1 MDMMKTALVLA
12 VLAFSVARFS
22 EADIQRCGDIWT
34 NRGCESNGGERLS
47 ERPRSERTEAERL
60 MSKKR
65 FIFNDLDIRRL
76 KANREYDFSFNVVSA
91 QEICLS
97 ETSTLEDCQ
106 RAVNAADE
114 QLDKRI
120 ATALES
126 QKLAH
131 QKTVDERPT
140 QTVVT
145 VVENNQKDIYIVKPH
160 RHRRYDRDTY
170 IERGSF
176 GIRGGV
182 EGDNSRIQA
191 GIESRFPHGHGE
203 NRIDRKEAVSQLGSI
218 WKKPGQSIPRHV
230 PTESKRH

>member
-1 MDMMKTALVLA
+1 MDMMRTALIVA
-12 VLAFSVARFS
+12 VLALSVARAS
-22 EADIQRCGDIWT
+22 EADIQRCGEIWT
-34 NRGCESNGGERLS
+34 NRGCESNGGQRLS
-47 ERPRSERTEAERL
+47 ERPRSERTEAERI

-76 KANREYDFSFNVVSA
+76 KANREYDFNFNVVSA

-97 ETSTLEDCQ
+97 DTATLEDCQ
-106 RAVNAADE
+106 KAVNAADE

-160 RHRRYDRDTY
+160 RHRPYDRDAS

-176 GIRGGV
+176 GIRGRI
-182 EGDNSRIQA
+182 EGAHSRIQA
-191 GIESRFPHGHGE
+191 GIESHSSRGYGE
-203 NRIDRKEAVSQLGSI
+203 SRIDRKEAVSQLGSI

-230 PTESKRH
+230 PTDSKRH